1 MTTIRR
7 EDIEL
12 LAPAGDWDCM
22 RAAVANGADAIFFG
36 VEKFNA
42 RARANN
48 FRMDEL
54 PEIMSF
60 LHSYGVKGFLTFN
73 ILVFE
78 DELRDAKELIET
90 CMDAGV
96 DAVIVQD
103 LGLVKMIREISP
115 DFPIHGSTQMTIT
128 SPEAVEFTKPF
139 DMERVVLGRENN
151 LKQIRKIG
159 EQAKL
164 PMEVFVHG
172 AICVSYSG
180 QCLTSEMWGGR
191 SANRGECAQACRLPY
206 DMMVDGEHKPMG
218 DVTYL
223 LSPKDLAAIDI
234 VPELIEA
241 GVTSFKI
248 EGRMKQPEYVANVVS
263 KYRKAIDDYFDGQW
277 TGPSKEEVRELEQS
291 FSRGFTHGFL
301 KGTNNKQL
309 VDGTFP
315 KSRGVY
321 VGRVEQVLRD
331 GVVCKIEAPLKR
343 GDGIGF
349 DAGDPTQKE
358 EGGRIYDLRR
368 KGVKLEGEAQVG
380 WIIDIIPGRNDVNLR
395 RVKVGD
401 RIWKT
406 SDPALDKRMRATFET
421 EKPYR
426 VFPVHVK
433 AEGRV
438 GEPLRTWWTD
448 VQKGTVVQVDSEL
461 LLEEAKKR
469 PMDEAL
475 LEEQFGR
482 LGGTVYQLEK
492 LDVSLEGDLIVP
504 MRELNAIRRQ
514 AVEQLAGER
523 PKPPVYTKREA
534 DPFADAYPDHKGI
547 PYGGGQLTALCRSLE
562 QVKAAVKTP
571 VAMIYVDFEFIKQFP
586 EAIAVCREAGKPV
599 ALVTPRIHM
608 PLENGYHRNILKLK
622 PDAVLVRNTGALN
635 FYLQAKAEWEQLRA
649 AMVIGTGQG
658 EASGQRSEAVTR
670 LVDSTSTVEARNAKG
685 STMAQEA
692 GNDINASAPISADN
706 GDSNGPAAS
715 DKGTGSP
722 GASNASAEHNLHV
735 RVNDEGHNAS
745 KDHSNPIDGIA
756 TTSIGAWREQEHE
769 ASGGILG
776 TNDVPDTFP
785 LLIGDFSLN
794 VANHKA
800 VELFV
805 EAGLDSIT
813 PSYDLNIQQMVD
825 MLGYADTSKLEIVIH
840 QHLPMFH
847 TEHCVYCTFLSEGT
861 DYTNCGRPCEEH
873 RVSLRDRIGMS
884 HPVRVDEGCR
894 NTVYNAIEQSGA
906 EYLKHFLDLGVG
918 SYRVEFLEE
927 TSEQVHE
934 VIDLYARALRGEISG
949 TQVWRQLKA
958 TNQLGVTRGQLVK

>member
-277 TGPSKEEVRELEQS
+277 SGPSKEEVRELEQS

-368 KGVKLEGEAQVG
+368 KGVKLEGEAQEG
-380 WIIDIIPGRNDVNLR
+380 WIVDIIPGRNDVNLR

-534 DPFADAYPDHKGI
+534 DPFADAYTDHKAI

-635 FYLQAKAEWEQLRA
+635 FYLQAKAEWEQQRS
-649 AMVIGTGQG
+649 AMGMGAGQG
-658 EASGQRSEAVTR
+658 EASGQGSEAVTG
-670 LVDSTSTVEARNAKG
+670 LDDSTTARV
-685 STMAQEA
+685 
-692 GNDINASAPISADN
+692 
-706 GDSNGPAAS
+706 
-715 DKGTGSP
+715 TGI
-722 GASNASAEHNLHV
+722 EEK
-735 RVNDEGHNAS
+735 DNAS
-745 KDHSNPIDGIA
+745 KDHSDPIEDIA

-769 ASGGILG
+769 ASGGVLG
-776 TNDVPDTFP
+776 TNDVPDAFP

-927 TSEQVHE
+927 TSEQVQE